1 MKTNIAT
8 TVIGACLLGVAYKR
22 QIHDKKKAYYQSSEV
37 NLYDDGDFIDV
48 KAVIIDRRE
57 F

>member
-1 MKTNIAT
+1 MRTGIAKM
-8 TVIGACLLGVAYKR
+8 VIGACLIGVGYTR
-22 QIHDKKKAYYQSSEV
+22 QMRDKKKAYYQSSEV

-48 KAVIIDRRE
+48 KAVVIDRRE